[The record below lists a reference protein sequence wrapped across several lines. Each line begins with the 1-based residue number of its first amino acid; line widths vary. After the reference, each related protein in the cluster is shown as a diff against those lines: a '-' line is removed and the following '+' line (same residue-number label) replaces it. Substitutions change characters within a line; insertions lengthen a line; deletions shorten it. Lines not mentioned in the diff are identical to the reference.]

1 MQSYRKVAN
10 AVVPPTRGRINQS
23 GRVQLQ
29 CSGCQSSFGERSVI
43 DLAPALVVDDLV
55 VRVSIDDKM
64 DYWWYQTYPGVNT
77 RVRLVLLDEDIKL
90 PFKLGLLRSIGEDI
104 IRILGIE
111 TRHVLDQQDAQL
123 IACTVEQ
130 SWLDFDLSYEFS
142 D

>member
-1 MQSYRKVAN
+1 MSIGD
-10 AVVPPTRGRINQS
+10 AVVH
-23 GRVQLQ
+23 
-29 CSGCQSSFGERSVI
+29 
-43 DLAPALVVDDLV
+43 
-55 VRVSIDDKM
+55 
-64 DYWWYQTYPGVNT
+64 WWYQTYPGVNA
-77 RVRLVLLDEDIKL
+77 RVRLVLLDEDIEL

-104 IRILGIE
+104 IRVLGIE